1 MSEDSK
7 HNDLQKI
14 ITQSLEEMKREQGE
28 KFSPSF
34 SNSYMAYSLYWRTLV
49 LWLMSLIAITV
60 KRNSIR

>member
-28 KFSPSF
+28 KFSLQAV
-34 SNSYMAYSLYWRTLV
+34 NLA
-49 LWLMSLIAITV
+49 
-60 KRNSIR
+60 